1 MFAGKFKFGKNYF
14 ITIVTITKIKF
25 EKDEEIVFVD
35 NSTYIRNSGIF
46 PA

>member
-1 MFAGKFKFGKNYF
+1 VNL
-14 ITIVTITKIKF
+14 ITAKTKVKVTKIKL

-35 NSTYIRNSGIF
+35 DVTFTGDSGIF